1 MVQILSA
8 QNMDDD
14 APASPSTTTT
24 GALDTAS
31 VSSNESRES
40 WPDVPL
46 EPRDADFS
54 GDVFVRRD
62 NKRLG
67 WRRCVGSLARDFG
80 PGGAPRDGVAA
91 TLRLGRDADVPAVV
105 DDLLRAQPLYAASPA
120 NQAAVARALPGVD
133 LAALYDEAVA
143 GVLSLIHI

>member
-1 MVQILSA
+1 MILRTVHA
-8 QNMDDD
+8 ARTKPHEREQNMDDD

-24 GALDTAS
+24 GALDAAS

-46 EPRDADFS
+46 EPSDADFS

-91 TLRLGRDADVPAVV
+91 TLRLAAAGDAPPAG
-105 DDLLRAQPLYAASPA
+105 
-120 NQAAVARALPGVD
+120 ARAPTPGKPLREIALRRTTVT
-133 LAALYDEAVA
+133 LAMKRA
-143 GVLSLIHI
+143 GNKNIPHD

>member
-1 MVQILSA
+1 
-8 QNMDDD
+8 MDDD

-46 EPRDADFS
+46 EPSDADFS

-67 WRRCVGSLARDFG
+67 WRRCVGSLARDKRRR
-80 PGGAPRDGVAA
+80 PDYV
-91 TLRLGRDADVPAVV
+91 LRSLHPPAELVPAASAS
-105 DDLLRAQPLYAASPA
+105 DLLAP
-120 NQAAVARALPGVD
+120 
-133 LAALYDEAVA
+133 
-143 GVLSLIHI
+143 